1 VRDADAAV
9 IVTEWPELKAVATPE
24 VRDAMARPVI
34 VDGRNLLDPVAT
46 RAAGFIYEG
55 IGRPRHASPPE
66 PQAAPDPEL
75 SL

>member
-1 VRDADAAV
+1 
-9 IVTEWPELKAVATPE
+9 
-24 VRDAMARPVI
+24 MARPI
-34 VDGRNLLDPVAT
+34 IIDGRNLLDPVAT
-46 RAAGFIYEG
+46 RAAGFVYEG